1 MRKIINSAFVTL
13 DGVTEDPRA
22 WAIFDQ
28 DAGGAAAQTLQAL
41 DGMLMGRATYEYFAD
56 VMPAAA
62 GAYADVINAIRK
74 YVFSSTLESADW
86 NNSTIIRGDVV
97 TAVKEIKQQDGGDLM
112 MYGYGRLNR
121 TLIEN
126 RLVDEIRFSVH
137 PVLAGGR
144 AVGGN
149 GQTIPVK
156 LLGAAPSPSGVVA
169 LTYEPLPS

>member
-1 MRKIINSAFVTL
+1 VRKIINSAFVTL

-22 WAIFDQ
+22 WATFDPA
-28 DAGGAAAQTLQAL
+28 AGGAAAQTLQAL

-56 VMPAAA
+56 VMPVAT
-62 GAYADVINAIRK
+62 GAYADAINAIRK
-74 YVFSSTLESADW
+74 YVFSSTLETADW
-86 NNSTIIRGDVV
+86 NNSTIVRGDVL

-137 PVLAGGR
+137 PVLVGGR
-144 AVGGN
+144 GLGGN

-156 LLGAAPSPSGVVA
+156 LLGATPSPSGVVA
-169 LTYEPLPS
+169 LTYEL